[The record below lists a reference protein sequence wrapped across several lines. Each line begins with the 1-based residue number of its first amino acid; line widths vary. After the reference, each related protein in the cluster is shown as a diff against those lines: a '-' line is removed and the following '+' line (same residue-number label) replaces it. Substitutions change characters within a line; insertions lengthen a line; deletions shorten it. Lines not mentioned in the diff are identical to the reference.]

1 MKMGQKV
8 LGQKDGQTAF
18 DDLKFPTRP
27 FYKGNPWFLPATVA
41 WYRWQ
46 DRRQYETATKGSMS

>member
-46 DRRQYETATKGSMS
+46 DRRQCKSAARGK